1 MVLVLTAPH
10 NLPTL
15 RMRSLPDS
23 VMVIKQHIPLISNNL
38 MVHSQLHSPQPLDS
52 HLSRLFT
59 RTVRNNFLP
68 PPKATK
74 GNLRLV
80 CQCMEAKDI
89 KRCNAILWC

>member
-1 MVLVLTAPH
+1 
-10 NLPTL
+10 
-15 RMRSLPDS
+15 
-23 VMVIKQHIPLISNNL
+23 

-80 CQCMEAKDI
+80 CQGMEAKDI